1 MLRALLIGGLTF
13 GSTALHAQNAQTV
26 TVEQTPTD
34 VDGLTDG
41 FYVIN
46 ATSEQNSMAGLLY
59 YNPEAN
65 QGKFYRMDADKQTF
79 AEGEEVALNYVWKY
93 EFDEDTQTFTLRN
106 ARYGTYMIA
115 DPNKN
120 QNMTGSETANL
131 QLASDESGTHVTMT
145 NYQHRSGQNNDGEP
159 EATYWYINRP
169 ANEDPTLSWWMGID
183 NSLTVQ
189 FYKVDGLTD
198 VTYKYNVTNVG
209 ITFEQTAAQFVGNA
223 YEAPDVN
230 FYTVTQQP
238 EGTVTGS
245 ETQPVE
251 VECTA
256 SYPGGLVAKAMTA
269 DGQFATDAKWYT
281 LSVRSGRAVVATAD
295 GIRTQGQTRQLAK
308 GNMWTFVKEDGNP
321 DGFKVY
327 NLLKQTMEVMMLV
340 TQLRPLVRAAKRR
353 ELPRSLSRPMAT
365 ASICN
370 TRARPMPTLATMVR
384 AEFWPYG
391 TMEVAQRTEV
401 RALPWLR

>member
-1 MLRALLIGGLTF
+1 MLCALLAGGLTL
-13 GSTALHAQNAQTV
+13 GSTALHAQEAQTV

-34 VDGLTDG
+34 VEGLTDG

-46 ATSEQNSMAGLLY
+46 ATSEQHSMAGLLY
-59 YNPEAN
+59 YDPAAS
-65 QGKFYRMDADKQTF
+65 QGKFYRMDADKQAF

-93 EFDEDTQTFTLRN
+93 EFDEDTKTFTLRN

-131 QLASDESGTHVTMT
+131 QLASDGSGTHVTMT

-198 VTYKYNVTNVG
+198 VTYKYKVTNVG
-209 ITFEQTAAQFVGNA
+209 ITFEQTATQLVGNA

-230 FYTVTQQP
+230 FYTVTQP
-238 EGTVTGS
+238 PKGEVTGR
-245 ETQPVE
+245 ETEPVE

-256 SYPGGLVAKAMTA
+256 SYPGGLVAKPMTA
-269 DGQFATDAKWYT
+269 DGEFATDAKWYT
-281 LSVRSGRAVVATAD
+281 LSVRGGQAVVATDDA
-295 GIRTQGQTRQLAK
+295 IYARNQTRQLES
-308 GNMWTFVKEDGNP
+308 GG
-321 DGFKVY
+321 G
-327 NLLKQTMEVMMLV
+327 
-340 TQLRPLVRAAKRR
+340 
-353 ELPRSLSRPMAT
+353 
-365 ASICN
+365 
-370 TRARPMPTLATMVR
+370 
-384 AEFWPYG
+384 
-391 TMEVAQRTEV
+391 
-401 RALPWLR
+401 